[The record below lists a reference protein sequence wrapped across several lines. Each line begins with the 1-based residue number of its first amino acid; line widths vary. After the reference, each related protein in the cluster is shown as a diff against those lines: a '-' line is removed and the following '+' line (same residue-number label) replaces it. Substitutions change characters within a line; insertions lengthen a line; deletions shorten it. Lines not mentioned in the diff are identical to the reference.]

1 MVYGF
6 TGQKRTG
13 MTIITIHDIVNE
25 LKEFELEA
33 GLLPAPKDR
42 WVFRFAKEYMIV
54 LGSDCQRLVL
64 SARNPEQVMMRYSVD

>member
-1 MVYGF
+1 MAVKV
-6 TGQKRTG
+6 TTLS
-13 MTIITIHDIVNE
+13 DIVDE
-25 LKEFELEA
+25 LKDFETEA